1 MAWKLKLTLDHL
13 ILGAGIVFLAL
24 QIPEEGLFNFAA
36 WAGRLGI
43 IPNFTVTT
51 WLLQQPYFI
60 LSLSLAYFIY
70 RIDPGKFLPVGLGIL
85 VWGVV
90 EFIGFFG
97 LALVTG
103 GGYVPGLISSIFYL
117 LLALAGVRILR
128 DEGKGSP
135 RLAVLS
141 TLCGLL
147 ITALPIAAFFGLYGA
162 LGI

>member
-36 WAGRLGI
+36 WAGQRGI
-43 IPNFTVTT
+43 IANFTVTT

-60 LSLSLAYFIY
+60 LALSLAYFIY

-85 VWGVV
+85 VWGVI
-90 EFIGFFG
+90 EFLGFFG
-97 LALVTG
+97 LALAT
-103 GGYVPGLISSIFYL
+103 GGYVPGLFSSMAYP

-128 DEGKGSP
+128 GEGKGSP
-135 RLAVLS
+135 CLALFAAA
-141 TLCGLL
+141 CGVL
-147 ITALPIAAFFGLYGA
+147 ITALPIAAFFGVSGA